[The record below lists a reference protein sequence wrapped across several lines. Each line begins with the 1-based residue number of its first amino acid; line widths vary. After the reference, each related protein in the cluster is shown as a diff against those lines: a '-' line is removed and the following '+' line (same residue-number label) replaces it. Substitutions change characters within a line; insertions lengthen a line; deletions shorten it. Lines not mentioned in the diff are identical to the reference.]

1 MSKLFG
7 QLHFYYVLSLP
18 KIVLWWNF
26 QFIRVRVVQING
38 AGTAKKKLKMEVDR
52 LLNRHFCSIETIQLK
67 YHILIAI
74 RSVDGPSSV
83 SAWLPKAPK
92 NWFKDPGTNPKSK
105 ILIFALSSCR
115 MSQMKDCTF
124 LSKPGQTNL
133 KKNRFYS
140 SRPKPVRGLTIL
152 KILEKKWIDI
162 TTRLLRGVTS
172 NLRD

>member
-26 QFIRVRVVQING
+26 QFVWARVVQING
-38 AGTAKKKLKMEVDR
+38 AGTDKKKLKMQVDR
-52 LLNRHFCSIETIQLK
+52 LLNRHFCSIQTIQLK
-67 YHILIAI
+67 Y
-74 RSVDGPSSV
+74 
-83 SAWLPKAPK
+83 LPHFNCNKVCWWSKFSKCMVTK
-92 NWFKDPGTNPKSK
+92 NWFKDPGPNPKSK
-105 ILIFALSSCR
+105 IVIFALSSCR

-124 LSKPGQTNL
+124 NIKTRPNKPL
-133 KKNRFYS
+133 KKQ
-140 SRPKPVRGLTIL
+140 IL
-152 KILEKKWIDI
+152 FISPQARQRSNNSENPWKKWIDI